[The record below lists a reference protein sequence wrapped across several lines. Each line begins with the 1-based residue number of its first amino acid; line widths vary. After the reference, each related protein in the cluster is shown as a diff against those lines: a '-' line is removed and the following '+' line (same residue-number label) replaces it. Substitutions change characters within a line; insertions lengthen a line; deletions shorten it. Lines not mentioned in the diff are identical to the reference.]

1 MSELPFSPI
10 EQAFEDL
17 RDGKFIILVDDED
30 RENEGD
36 LVLAAQKITPEAV
49 NFMLSVGRG
58 VLCLPMTRERCEE
71 LNLAQQASENT
82 TPFGTAF
89 TVTID
94 AHTRFG
100 VTKGV
105 SAEDRA
111 KTIEVACAPET
122 RPGALC
128 RPGHFNPLMTRAVRA
143 LVRAC
148 QTERSGAVC
157 PPATLHPWA

>member
-49 NFMLSVGRG
+49 NFMLNVGRG

-71 LNLAQQASENT
+71 LNLTQQATENT

-94 AHTRFG
+94 AH
-100 VTKGV
+100 
-105 SAEDRA
+105 
-111 KTIEVACAPET
+111 
-122 RPGALC
+122 
-128 RPGHFNPLMTRAVRA
+128 
-143 LVRAC
+143 
-148 QTERSGAVC
+148 
-157 PPATLHPWA
+157 